1 MGSVIIFLLIFALIV
16 GAIFFGLARIYNGLV
31 VLKNR
36 YVNAYAQIDVQL
48 KRRYDLIPNLVESC
62 RAYLTHESQTLEA
75 VIAAR
80 NTAANARS
88 SAAGDPTQQAA
99 LKRLTESDGV
109 LNGLLGRLMMVVEN
123 YPELKANETIK
134 DLMEDLRSA
143 ENRVSFARQAY
154 NDAVMEYNQAQEI
167 FPAVLFANIF
177 GFSSAEFWN
186 LENKV
191 EAEPVKVNL
200 SQTPSQTQPK
210 P

>member
-1 MGSVIIFLLIFALIV
+1 MGSVIIFLLIFALIA

-99 LKRLTESDGV
+99 LKRLAESDGV

-123 YPELKANETIK
+123 YPELKSNETIK

-154 NDAVMEYNQAQEI
+154 NDAVME
-167 FPAVLFANIF
+167 
-177 GFSSAEFWN
+177 
-186 LENKV
+186 
-191 EAEPVKVNL
+191 
-200 SQTPSQTQPK
+200 
-210 P
+210 